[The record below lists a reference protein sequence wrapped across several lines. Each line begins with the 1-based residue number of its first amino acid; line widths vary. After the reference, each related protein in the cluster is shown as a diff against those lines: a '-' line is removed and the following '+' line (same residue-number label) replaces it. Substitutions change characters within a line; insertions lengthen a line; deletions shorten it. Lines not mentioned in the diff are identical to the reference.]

1 MDVRTGGTDER
12 HGVTGGAVQ
21 IAVPVL
27 ARQRPNALLGLLG
40 PARRGQRDAAY
51 RRHVSH
57 SERRRLEVVRKRPK
71 CVPYPAPPQD
81 SLQREARRPSKMR
94 ASPDCPTDRCR
105 SSN

>member
-27 ARQRPNALLGLLG
+27 AGSVRTHCWTCS
-40 PARRGQRDAAY
+40 ARRGQRDAAY
-51 RRHVSH
+51 RRRVSH
-57 SERRRLEVVRKRPK
+57 SERRRLEVVRNRPK
-71 CVPYPAPPQD
+71 CVPSPTPPQD